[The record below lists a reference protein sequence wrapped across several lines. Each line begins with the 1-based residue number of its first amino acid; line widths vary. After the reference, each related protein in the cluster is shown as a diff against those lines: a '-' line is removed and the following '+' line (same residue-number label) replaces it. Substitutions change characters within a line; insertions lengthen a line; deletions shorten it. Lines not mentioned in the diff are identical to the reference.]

1 MGQNADRLARIAEEI
16 LNLAR
21 VQQDSETHQGQSLPL
36 DNLLAQISHEW
47 RMQATPS
54 RQLLLRLNATARHIL
69 FDEEHLRRVLI
80 NLLDNAQRHRSNA
93 GDETGL
99 RLISGHGP
107 LNGRPGSRAAGRH
120 LLVHGLGDGAPL
132 DSSVERHLF
141 EPFFS
146 SQSRSSGLGLYIC
159 RELCQRYDA
168 SISYQRL
175 SLHTP
180 QGNVDGNAF
189 IVTLR
194 SGPASLASH
203 TLFDSIMV

>member
-1 MGQNADRLARIAEEI
+1 
-16 LNLAR
+16 
-21 VQQDSETHQGQSLPL
+21 
-36 DNLLAQISHEW
+36 
-47 RMQATPS
+47 MQATPS

-107 LNGRPGSRAAGRH
+107 LNGQ
-120 LLVHGLGDGAPL
+120 LQGLAPQDDICWFMVWSDGAPL